1 MADTADLVVLGA
13 YYGTGSKGGWGW
25 RVRRTILGSC
35 DLGGVMS
42 VYLMGVYDKSCD
54 QWRTVA
60 KCGNGH
66 DDATISRLQKEL
78 DVIKISKVT
87 NHHGY

>member
-1 MADTADLVVLGA
+1 
-13 YYGTGSKGGWGW
+13 
-25 RVRRTILGSC
+25 
-35 DLGGVMS
+35 MS
-42 VYLMGVYDKSCD
+42 VFLMGVYDKSCD

-66 DDATISRLQKEL
+66 DDATLERLQDEI

-87 NHHGY
+87 NITIVTATSSSAGSQ

>member
-1 MADTADLVVLGA
+1 M
-13 YYGTGSKGGWGW
+13 
-25 RVRRTILGSC
+25 GSC
-35 DLGGVMS
+35 DPGGMMS
-42 VYLMGVYDKSCD
+42 VFLMGVYDKSCD

-66 DDATISRLQKEL
+66 DDNTISCFQNEL

-87 NHHGY
+87 TVHHGY

>member
-13 YYGTGSKGGWGW
+13 YYGTGDKGGWGSHST
-25 RVRRTILGSC
+25 VVTSC
-35 DLGGVMS
+35 DLGGMMS
-42 VYLMGVYDKSCD
+42 VFLMGVFDKSCD

-66 DDATISRLQKEL
+66 NDATIERLQKEL
-78 DVIKISKVT
+78 DVVKISKVT
-87 NHHGY
+87 YHRGYQ

>member
-1 MADTADLVVLGA
+1 
-13 YYGTGSKGGWGW
+13 
-25 RVRRTILGSC
+25 
-35 DLGGVMS
+35 MS
-42 VYLMGVYDKSCD
+42 VFLMGVYDKSCD

-66 DDATISRLQKEL
+66 DDATLERLQDEI

-87 NHHGY
+87 SITMVTAVQYDIRTPVKCRHGY

>member
-1 MADTADLVVLGA
+1 MELAVKVCLAHWMGVVIIWLHNLA
-13 YYGTGSKGGWGW
+13 GGM
-25 RVRRTILGSC
+25 
-35 DLGGVMS
+35 MS
-42 VYLMGVYDKSCD
+42 VFLMGVYDKSCD

-66 DDATISRLQKEL
+66 DDATLERLQDEI

-87 NHHGY
+87 NITIVTATSSSAGSQ